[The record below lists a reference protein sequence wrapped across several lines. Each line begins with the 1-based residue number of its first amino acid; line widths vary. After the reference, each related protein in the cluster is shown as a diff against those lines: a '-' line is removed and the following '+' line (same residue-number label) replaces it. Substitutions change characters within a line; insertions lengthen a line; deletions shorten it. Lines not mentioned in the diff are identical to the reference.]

1 MKFVFLA
8 YDKHTAIDWKAA
20 VIHYSYQS
28 KPCLEIRYEYLQ
40 SFWKILSASRLI
52 LQGTSH
58 ILGSF
63 CRQQGQDVEF
73 IWENNEWFG
82 PEMLSF
88 YLPQSTCF
96 GFFLSNFIWS
106 GIQWRICTLL
116 FLGWKMDFID
126 WLLKESIC
134 MSPF

>member
-1 MKFVFLA
+1 MKFVFL
-8 YDKHTAIDWKAA
+8 AA

-58 ILGSF
+58 ILGSC
-63 CRQQGQDVEF
+63 CRRQGQDVEF
-73 IWENNEWFG
+73 IWEKNEWFG
-82 PEMLSF
+82 PQMLSF
-88 YLPQSTCF
+88 YLPHSKCF
-96 GFFLSNFIWS
+96 GFFLSNFNW

-116 FLGWKMDFID
+116 FLGWKMDVIGECYISND
-126 WLLKESIC
+126 YICIYLLILL
-134 MSPF
+134 